1 MPDDLQR
8 FCPFFH
14 ILGSLT
20 DPLAVSIGLADGH
33 PEFRDPAVDLAI
45 RGGPLLLLGS
55 LSVAGEALLEQ
66 VRADS
71 VNMGRHLLFVRA
83 LKHLHH

>member
-14 ILGSLT
+14 IPRSLT
-20 DPLAVSIGLADGH
+20 DSLAVSIGLADGH

-45 RGGPLLLLGS
+45 SGGSLLLLGS
-55 LSVAGEALLEQ
+55 LLVAGEALLEQ

-71 VNMGRHLLFVRA
+71 VYMGRYLLFVRA
-83 LKHLHH
+83 VKHLHH